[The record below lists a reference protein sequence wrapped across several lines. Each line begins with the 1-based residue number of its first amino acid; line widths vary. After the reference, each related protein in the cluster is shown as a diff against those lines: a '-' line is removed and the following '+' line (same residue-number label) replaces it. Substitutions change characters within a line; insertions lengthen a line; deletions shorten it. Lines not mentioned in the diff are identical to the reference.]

1 VSDKIGSGAFKDEL
15 SAMWF
20 YLNGR
25 FVEDDDA
32 KIPVT
37 DHSFLYGD
45 GCFEGIG
52 ICSGR
57 VLHLDEHVARMFKS
71 ARMLR
76 ITVPVSQAELR
87 DLILETATRNG
98 MAESKMGYLRP
109 LLSRGSGPLGLKYS
123 NKLGPATLVIIPQI
137 GDRRIAYTGEI
148 EVLTAVFSTYHRS
161 APSSLDA
168 RIKANNYL
176 TYIMAFLEAQDHGA
190 DLAIVRDPNGYV
202 SEGHGMNLFA
212 VHEGRVFVPQE
223 SLALSGIT
231 RKHVI
236 ATARRIGYDCT
247 ETNLTRYDI
256 TAADE
261 VFVTSSLE
269 AIAAVGAIDGERLP
283 GPVPGPVTAAIR
295 EAYVKFALETGTPV
309 PAPSVQ
315 RLRGARG

>member
-1 VSDKIGSGAFKDEL
+1 
-15 SAMWF
+15 MWF

-25 FVEDDDA
+25 FVEDDEA
-32 KIPVT
+32 KVPVT

-52 ICSGR
+52 VCNGC
-57 VLHLDEHVARMFKS
+57 VLHLDDHVARMFKS

-76 ITVPVSQAELR
+76 ITVPVSEEELR
-87 DLILETATRNG
+87 NLILETAARNG

-109 LLSRGSGPLGLKYS
+109 LLSRGAGPLGVKYS

-148 EVLTAVFSTYHRS
+148 ETLTASFSTYQRP

-236 ATARRIGYDCT
+236 ATARRIGYECT

-256 TAADE
+256 TVADE

-269 AIAAVGAIDGERLP
+269 AIAAIGAIDGQRLP
-283 GPVPGPVTAAIR
+283 DPVPGPATTGIR